1 LPKDAAKGRYVT
13 SVLQSKSPTWLPKD
27 AVARVEI
34 GQDGGHRLEMAD
46 ACPKAT
52 TAVSDTGSVT
62 QYYEQYE
69 NATLCYGD
77 VTLNMRFVSK
87 LAPTDALALL
97 DGTDITGQKLWRGA
111 LVLNRCAWPYP
122 ASSLCASL
130 HSFGVPLCKGRH
142 HTRLFSFLAHEA
154 KLPSGVRIIELGCG
168 SAVPITVVLL
178 PAVMSAWVASQ
189 AQAHA
194 ASWQL
199 VSSRRTPWH

>member
-1 LPKDAAKGRYVT
+1 
-13 SVLQSKSPTWLPKD
+13 
-27 AVARVEI
+27 
-34 GQDGGHRLEMAD
+34 MAD

-122 ASSLCASL
+122 AILFA
-130 HSFGVPLCKGRH
+130 SFGVPLCKGGS
-142 HTRLFSFLAHEA
+142 TRLFSFLAHEA

-168 SAVPITVVLL
+168 SAVPTTVVLL

-189 AQAHA
+189 GQAHA

-199 VSSRRTPWH
+199 GSSRRTPWH